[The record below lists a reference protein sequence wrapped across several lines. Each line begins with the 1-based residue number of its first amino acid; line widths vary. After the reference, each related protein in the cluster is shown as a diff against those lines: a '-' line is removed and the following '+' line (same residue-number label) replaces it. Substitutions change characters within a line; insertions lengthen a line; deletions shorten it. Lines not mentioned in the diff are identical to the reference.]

1 MLLAVV
7 AGGCATP
14 GGFFSPTN
22 RANQLLDSAEQIRK
36 AASVPVPVPRELD
49 KTVIAAY
56 VVEPGDALLI
66 QPADPDSNIHI
77 PADQPILP
85 DGTINL
91 GHYGRLVVAGRSVD
105 QIESMIRAA
114 IAVQVK
120 NAGPIVVRL
129 ATRQSKVYYVLG
141 AVNSPG
147 AFPLAGRETVL
158 DAILAAGGL
167 TDHASR
173 ERIILSRP
181 TPPDSCRIVLP
192 VCYRQIVQLGDT
204 STNYQV
210 LPGDRIYV
218 PGRSFCEGFGHRK
231 KSGPCNGPQ
240 CGCSDAEAVG
250 MVPILGLPEKLP
262 VLSAV
267 APAPEQ
273 PTNETLGMPR
283 PVDGK

>member
-1 MLLAVV
+1 M
-7 AGGCATP
+7 P
-14 GGFFSPTN
+14 GGFFSPAN
-22 RANQLLDSAEQIRK
+22 RTTQLLDSADQIRK
-36 AASVPVPVPRELD
+36 TASVPVPAPRELD
-49 KTVIAAY
+49 KTVLAAY
-56 VVEPGDALLI
+56 VLEPGDALLI

-91 GHYGRLVVAGRSVD
+91 GRYGRLVVAGRTVEK
-105 QIESMIRAA
+105 IEQMIQATIAA
-114 IAVQVK
+114 QTK
-120 NAGPIVVRL
+120 SAGPIVVRI
-129 ATRQSKVYYVLG
+129 ATRQSKIYYVLG

-167 TDHASR
+167 TERASR

-218 PGRSFCEGFGHRK
+218 PSRNFCEGFGHKRC
-231 KSGPCNGPQ
+231 GVCRGPQ
-240 CGCSDAEAVG
+240 CPCSDAEATGTVA
-250 MVPILGLPEKLP
+250 VLGQPEKLA

-267 APAPEQ
+267 APAAAQ
-273 PTNETLGMPR
+273 ATNETLGMPR
-283 PVDGK
+283 ALDGK